1 MASKYLARLLLQAK
15 CLLMRLLRE
24 RDELCQTGVNI
35 WLWSRNANE
44 HHPPSNVDPWL
55 LLSELRGDRN
65 CHFSFSTYH
74 KTYPSTCTAS
84 FLLGTC
90 KTACRICESC
100 VHRFVAKLAAISPAD
115 TPQSFFRTFFTM
127 TLEYL
132 KVCCAIDTL
141 SKFWSQLGERRVDR
155 ETQRKREGKSY
166 LRPGVE
172 REVTT
177 LWGTPSNVWC
187 WIKTDDWARL
197 KLNRDHNVRFRH
209 YFIELKN
216 PFSHIWQKWYSAL
229 QIQFSYLIIYLSLL
243 PPAVRRAKKE
253 NSKYNWQKT
262 LPQMH
267 LQPKNVL
274 SYGLF
279 SVYTLTH
286 PCVVFL
292 FSNKCKSRSQ
302 LQ

>member
-1 MASKYLARLLLQAK
+1 
-15 CLLMRLLRE
+15 
-24 RDELCQTGVNI
+24 
-35 WLWSRNANE
+35 
-44 HHPPSNVDPWL
+44 
-55 LLSELRGDRN
+55 
-65 CHFSFSTYH
+65 
-74 KTYPSTCTAS
+74 
-84 FLLGTC
+84 
-90 KTACRICESC
+90 
-100 VHRFVAKLAAISPAD
+100 
-115 TPQSFFRTFFTM
+115 M

-166 LRPGVE
+166 LRPGVQK
-172 REVTT
+172 EVTT

-279 SVYTLTH
+279 SVYTVTH
-286 PCVVFL
+286 PCVVFCSPTSANPDHNYNKPGVL
-292 FSNKCKSRSQ
+292 TAYTAQFSWNGIIKYGAMPTSYYLVLVLEFNASACDVACEMRASLTYFTCFRPKFIFWPT
-302 LQ
+302 LCLPF